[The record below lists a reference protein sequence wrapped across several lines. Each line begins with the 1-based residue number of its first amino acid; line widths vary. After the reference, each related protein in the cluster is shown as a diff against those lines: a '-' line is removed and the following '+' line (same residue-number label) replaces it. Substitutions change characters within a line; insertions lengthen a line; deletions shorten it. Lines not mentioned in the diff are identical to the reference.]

1 MLYTVYIQHIACY
14 ERRINKVI
22 RCKMER
28 IEKLDIIIVNDSAIP
43 LYEQIINQIKE
54 NVLKGELAQGT
65 LLPSIRMMAKELKV
79 SIITVKRAY
88 EELEIEGFVQ
98 TVHGKGTYVSLAN
111 RERLKEIQMS
121 QLEEKLEAVVV
132 TAKSIEMSLEE
143 LQERV
148 ALIFEEV

>member
-1 MLYTVYIQHIACY
+1 MISCKI
-14 ERRINKVI
+14 ERS
-22 RCKMER
+22 
-28 IEKLDIIIVNDSAIP
+28 EKLDIIIVNDSAIP

-88 EELEIEGFVQ
+88 EELETEGFVQ

-132 TAKSIEMSLEE
+132 AAKSIEMSLEE

>member
-1 MLYTVYIQHIACY
+1 MISCKI
-14 ERRINKVI
+14 ERS
-22 RCKMER
+22 
-28 IEKLDIIIVNDSAIP
+28 EKLDIIIVNDSVIP

-54 NVLKGELAQGT
+54 NVLKGELAQGS

-88 EELEIEGFVQ
+88 EELETEGFVQ

-132 TAKSIEMSLEE
+132 AAKSIEMSLEE